1 MKKTLFTRKIP
12 ALLLMLLVGS
22 ISSAVAQST
31 LTPGS
36 AINVAGKQRF
46 LSQRMGKDYIF
57 RVLGKQVELA
67 TKEMQVSMILF
78 DENLKAL
85 KAYVPKSA
93 AALLTK
99 EETLWLDYRKL
110 LATEPTKEGAQAV
123 LNANS
128 QLLAATNDVVVD
140 LVKWAATQPR
150 RESEQSVAADLV
162 AENANQAGRMRMLS
176 QRLTFYYGAYVAG
189 LTAPNNDLVKQLQQ
203 VATGIQGG
211 MNSLVTSDVNTVDI
225 DDAISN
231 AIIDWRVIEEK
242 CSKNNCISFE
252 DKSMDPGEVFLVTNR
267 MLIKMDKIT
276 GMYAKLLE

>member
-1 MKKTLFTRKIP
+1 MKKVSSTRRVFVTLLTL
-12 ALLLMLLVGS
+12 AVGS
-22 ISSAVAQST
+22 TAFGQST

-46 LSQRMGKDYIF
+46 LSQRMGKAF
-57 RVLGKQVELA
+57 VFKLLGKQTELA
-67 TKEMQVSMILF
+67 TRELQASVVLF

-85 KAYVPKSA
+85 KAYAPKSTIG
-93 AALLTK
+93 LLTK

-110 LATEPTKEGAQAV
+110 LVTEPTKETAQAV

-128 QLLAATNDVVVD
+128 QLLAAANDVVVD

-150 RESEQSVAADLV
+150 TRSEKGVAADLV
-162 AENANQAGRMRMLS
+162 AESTNQASRMRMLS

-189 LTAPNNDLVKQLQQ
+189 LTTPNNDLIKQLQQ
-203 VATGIQGG
+203 VATGIQVG

-225 DDAISN
+225 DDAISS
-231 AIIDWRVIEEK
+231 AIIDWRLIEEK

-267 MLIKMDKIT
+267 ILIKMDKIT
-276 GMYAKLLE
+276 GMYAKLLD